1 MALQASKSRSFE
13 ESLTG
18 PSISDQMLYPWN
30 WSEEAR
36 NIDLSPSYSCS
47 SPEYREKS
55 MPSGNTES
63 KTDSGIIS
71 DSLRRGRPR
80 ADVLSQLMKQG
91 SKSPSS
97 IKCSYCNRVFPREKS
112 LQAHLRTHTGERPY
126 QCDFPGCLKAFT
138 QSGQLKTH
146 QRLHT
151 GEKPFVCTIAGCNR
165 RFTHANRHCPEHPYA
180 TLTRSDDFMLKPI
193 SENTELSNEVTR
205 WLERFQMSRGKEE
218 RTSTEK
224 IEHKRKVW
232 KNGSENIKKPKSRKG
247 LVMDDAANEQENL
260 NCQVPKQGSY
270 SAESQDSQDDSQD
283 EDQACSILQTLEEGL
298 LSSKLP
304 SSSLANPLDRLQP
317 KKRWLREACME
328 QNLENSINWDTNAN
342 STLTTGAMNNE
353 GINSNEQST
362 SNFNSNL
369 QWEASHTFP
378 ISPPCR
384 KSLNEI
390 IAHSHNNIVPY
401 NLLQDSWNT
410 QSCIESYIESSD
422 SMALQQE
429 IKENINTEG
438 TVASETFWSD
448 SNNSKSFEAPILQDR
463 QNMINEFHNTVWKN
477 IDEES
482 EITLIPKSLMSTS
495 KPILN
500 ETRPT
505 VLMFKGSGNNIAEKK
520 INSEMPLVDLTTK
533 DNNQT
538 VIKQENDTSN
548 LLLPDSNDKMMG
560 ALALMQLAE
569 HKTTTTE
576 SVDIKVETDDQFTQS
591 TSTYNHL

>member
-1 MALQASKSRSFE
+1 MALQASKSRSFD

-36 NIDLSPSYSCS
+36 NIDLSPSHSCS

-55 MPSGNTES
+55 MPSGNTGS
-63 KTDSGIIS
+63 KTDSAS
-71 DSLRRGRPR
+71 DNQRRGRPR
-80 ADVLSQLMKQG
+80 ADVLTQLMKQG
-91 SKSPSS
+91 STSPSS

-151 GEKPFVCTIAGCNR
+151 GEKPFVCTVPDCKR

-180 TLTRSDDFMLKPI
+180 TLSRSDDNSLNSVP
-193 SENTELSNEVTR
+193 ENTELSNEVAR
-205 WLERFQMSRGKEE
+205 WLERFKMSREKEE
-218 RTSTEK
+218 RTPTEK

-232 KNGSENIKKPKSRKG
+232 KNGSEDIKKPKSRKG
-247 LVMDDAANEQENL
+247 LVMDNAVDEQENL
-260 NCQVPKQGSY
+260 NCEVPKERSY
-270 SAESQDSQDDSQD
+270 SAENQDSQDDSQD
-283 EDQACSILQTLEEGL
+283 EDQTCSILQTLEDE

-304 SSSLANPLDRLQP
+304 TSSLANPLDRLQP

-328 QNLENSINWDTNAN
+328 QNLENPINWDTNAN

-353 GINSNEQST
+353 GINSNEPST
-362 SNFNSNL
+362 PSSNSNL
-369 QWEASHTFP
+369 QWESSNTSP

-390 IAHSHNNIVPY
+390 IPHSHNNIVPY
-401 NLLQDSWNT
+401 NNLPQDTWNA
-410 QSCIESYIESSD
+410 QAYVESYIEYSD
-422 SMALQQE
+422 MIYQQE

-438 TVASETFWSD
+438 TVALETLWSD

-463 QNMINEFHNTVWKN
+463 QNTVKELNNTIWKN

-482 EITLIPKSLMSTS
+482 EIISIPKSLISTS

-520 INSEMPLVDLTTK
+520 INSEMPLVDLTPK

-538 VIKQENDTSN
+538 IIKQENDIPKLSLPESN
-548 LLLPDSNDKMMG
+548 KELMG
-560 ALALMQLAE
+560 ALALIELAK
-569 HKTTTTE
+569 HKSTTTE

-591 TSTYNHL
+591 TSTYNQL